1 MTTEATIS
9 PTGGFFQGLLDWSR
23 RVQLERK
30 LAFAFVVLGVVAG
43 TATFLVMTGDLP
55 AATRPETLLLLLVA
69 DLILMLGLS
78 ALVARR
84 LALLW
89 LQRRRGLAGA
99 RLHGRVVALF
109 SLVAVVPTILVA
121 VFSVLFF
128 DFGLRAWFSDRVSTA
143 IHNSLAVAEAYTDEH
158 LRTISNDA
166 LAIAQIINRRS
177 AALIYNPLLLGEVLT
192 QQAEIRSLTE
202 AAVYDSSGQLL
213 GRATNFLLA
222 FNPDIP
228 DWAYKEARSG
238 KMAVITSEGVD
249 HVRALLRLDFP
260 ADTFLYIGRL
270 VDPRVIGHMDRT
282 RGAVQLYSDLEG
294 KRYGLE
300 VTFALIFVVVAI
312 LLLLAAIWVGL
323 GIANHLTSP
332 IGSLI
337 EAAGRI
343 AGGDLS
349 ARVPSRNSGDEID
362 SLSMAFNRMTSELQ
376 SQQGELIEANKQLD
390 DRKEFIEAVLRGVS
404 AGVLGLDSTGR
415 INAVNRAAA
424 DLLGMDAED
433 LRDMKLSEVIS
444 GLGDLLTQ
452 VRRNPRRLIERN
464 SVYQRP
470 DGRSLQLLVR
480 IAIEENEEGIFGFVV
495 TFDDMTELEAAQ
507 RKAAWSDVARRI
519 AHEIKNPLT
528 PIQLSAER
536 LRRKYM
542 NQIADDPETF
552 QTCTDI
558 IIRHV
563 EDIGRMV
570 DEFSS
575 FARMPVPVMQ
585 EENLNELIE
594 QVVFLQ
600 RNAHRGIAYEIELPQ
615 GAVRFNC
622 DRQQLSRALTNL
634 LLNASESIAAR
645 LVAQGGAA
653 MSGAIAVRLQ
663 DRADGIL
670 IEITDNGRGLP
681 SRGRNR
687 LTEPY
692 VTTREG
698 GTGLGLAIVRKI
710 LEDHGAELK
719 LLDNP
724 GGGAIARINFGP
736 QEARDE
742 GGDDQ
747 VESLSTSAAGS

>member
-1 MTTEATIS
+1 M
-9 PTGGFFQGLLDWSR
+9 FQNLMDWAR
-23 RVQLERK
+23 RIQLERK
-30 LAFAFVVLGVVAG
+30 LAFAFVVLGVIAG
-43 TATFLVMTGDLP
+43 SATFLVMTGDLP
-55 AATRPETLLLLLVA
+55 LAARPETLLLLLIA
-69 DLILMLGLS
+69 DLMLMLGLS

-84 LALLW
+84 LALVW

-121 VFSVLFF
+121 IFSVIFF

-158 LRTISNDA
+158 LRAISNDS
-166 LAIAQIINRRS
+166 LAMAQIINRRG
-177 AALIYNPLLLGEVLT
+177 AALIYNPLLLGEVLS

-213 GRATNFLLA
+213 GRATNFLMA

-238 KMAVITSEGVD
+238 KMAIIASEGGD
-249 HVRALLRLDFP
+249 HVRAVLRLDFP
-260 ADTFLYIGRL
+260 TDTFLYVGRL
-270 VDPRVIGHMDRT
+270 VDPRVVGHMDRT
-282 RGAVQLYSDLEG
+282 RGAVQLYSELEG
-294 KRYGLE
+294 KRYGME
-300 VTFALIFVVVAI
+300 ITFALIFVVVAV

-337 EAAGRI
+337 EAAGRV

-349 ARVPSRNSGDEID
+349 ARVPSRSSGDEID

-376 SQQGELIEANKQLD
+376 SQQGELIQANKQLD
-390 DRKEFIEAVLRGVS
+390 DRNEFIEAVLRGVS
-404 AGVLGLDSTGR
+404 AGVLGLDSQGR
-415 INAVNRAAA
+415 INAVNRAATE
-424 DLLGMDAED
+424 LLGEDAND
-433 LRDMKLSEVIS
+433 LRDRKLSDILPA
-444 GLGDLLTQ
+444 LGTLLVQ
-452 VRRNPRRLIERN
+452 VRRNPRRLIEQN
-464 SVYQRP
+464 TVYQRE

-480 IAIEENEEGIFGFVV
+480 IAIEENEDGIFGFVV
-495 TFDDMTELEAAQ
+495 TFDDVTELEAAQ

-542 NQIADDPETF
+542 KQINDDPETF

-570 DEFSS
+570 DEFSA

-585 EENLNELIE
+585 DENLNELIE
-594 QVVFLQ
+594 HAVFLQ
-600 RNAHRGIAYEIELPQ
+600 RDAHRGISYSTTLPDNP
-615 GAVRFNC
+615 VRLEC

-634 LLNASESIAAR
+634 MLNAAESIAAR
-645 LVAQGGAA
+645 FVEQGNTGE
-653 MSGAIAVRLQ
+653 MGEIDVKMEEGEDEIFVEIA
-663 DRADGIL
+663 
-670 IEITDNGRGLP
+670 DNGRGLP
-681 SRGRNR
+681 KGERNR

-710 LEDHGAELK
+710 LEDHHADLK

-724 GGGAIARINFGP
+724 SGGAIVRVTIARATGFAEDTNTS
-736 QEARDE
+736 
-742 GGDDQ
+742 
-747 VESLSTSAAGS
+747 ESGWPVSVVGS